1 MKVHIEYVFET
12 EQIAYRFLN
21 TAAHF
26 DAEALVVKLGKS
38 DHHVKVTYQYADGDF
53 DHTASDLDD
62 LARELGG
69 EEAA

>member
-12 EQIAYRFLN
+12 EQVAYRFLN

-26 DAEALVVKLGKS
+26 NAEALVVKLGKS

-53 DHTASDLDD
+53 DRTASDLDD